1 MSILFQAHIHMLLTS
16 RNMWQYLNS
25 DVKQKMHRIY
35 RKPFDKL
42 CRLNAQK
49 QAKITGVVAQFQPI
63 KPNQSTIHLIKIVTF
78 LNSCVYTS
86 FIEYSR
92 RVYRLSQC
100 DRRMFLLCCQ
110 SHFLS
115 LITYNNAPHFTKC
128 IFMLICSV
136 P

>member
-49 QAKITGVVAQFQPI
+49 QAKITGVVAQF
-63 KPNQSTIHLIKIVTF
+63 
-78 LNSCVYTS
+78 
-86 FIEYSR
+86 
-92 RVYRLSQC
+92 
-100 DRRMFLLCCQ
+100 
-110 SHFLS
+110 
-115 LITYNNAPHFTKC
+115 
-128 IFMLICSV
+128 
-136 P
+136 